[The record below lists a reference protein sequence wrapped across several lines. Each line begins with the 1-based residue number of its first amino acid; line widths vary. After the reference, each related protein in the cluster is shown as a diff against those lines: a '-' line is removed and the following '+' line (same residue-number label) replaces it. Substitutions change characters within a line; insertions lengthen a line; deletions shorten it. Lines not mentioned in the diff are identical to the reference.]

1 MDGMESEANLLLEA
15 PPTEVPPVEPPL
27 DVDHPAPPPEPPV
40 APPEPP
46 ATAPTPPRPS
56 WLGRT
61 AAAVAVALV
70 AGATG
75 AGMAIAFDDDDT
87 VLRTVSADG
96 TPVRAFDL
104 SGEAL
109 DVAGVVAK
117 AGPSVVS
124 IQTQIGGRF
133 GAGSAAGTGVVISDE
148 GEIVTNA
155 HVVEGATAIRVTL
168 PGQAQS
174 IEAELIGADSAADL
188 ALIDIDGV
196 DGLVPAELGDS
207 DQLVVGD
214 DVVAIGNALAL
225 RGGPTV
231 TRGIVSALDRTL
243 STGSSTMTGL
253 IQTDASISSGN
264 SGGALV
270 DAAGRVI
277 GINTAVATSSG
288 GTSAEN
294 IGFAIAIDSAMPVV
308 ERLRSG
314 GKAAD
319 AGFLGIRVS
328 DPTDGSRGATVVSVE
343 SGSPADDAGLEAG
356 DLITAV
362 GDHTVDGSAA
372 LTAAVRSHGPGETV
386 EITVVRDGD
395 ERVLEATLGR
405 AGT

>member
-1 MDGMESEANLLLEA
+1 
-15 PPTEVPPVEPPL
+15 
-27 DVDHPAPPPEPPV
+27 
-40 APPEPP
+40 
-46 ATAPTPPRPS
+46 
-56 WLGRT
+56 
-61 AAAVAVALV
+61 
-70 AGATG
+70 
-75 AGMAIAFDDDDT
+75 
-87 VLRTVSADG
+87 
-96 TPVRAFDL
+96 
-104 SGEAL
+104 
-109 DVAGVVAK
+109 
-117 AGPSVVS
+117 VVS
-124 IQTQIGGRF
+124 NHTQIGGRV
-133 GAGSAAGTGVVISDE
+133 GAGSAPGTGVVISDE